1 MIKVCHISSVHNLHD
16 SRILYKQCSSLVK
29 AGYEVSLVIQNDKP
43 DIING
48 VNIIPLKYSKSR
60 VYRILISTWIAFFKA
75 LKTKSKIYQFHD
87 PELLPFAILFK
98 LFGKKVIF
106 DSHEDVVFQILHKP
120 YLKNK
125 ILKSVVS
132 NTFRSFQWFISLF
145 LDKIIVVTDLMV
157 PRFKNSKTVVIS
169 NFPLISEPSF
179 QYDIIDSGSP
189 AFVYLGGLSK
199 IRNIKEVVLA
209 YGALP
214 HKTTFNIL
222 GSFDTP
228 HYEAICKALPE
239 WNQINFYGQVNF
251 NEAQKIIAKSQIGI
265 LVLKSTPNHLLSMPI
280 KAFEYMQKGL
290 PFIASDF
297 PYWRKLFSDCAIF
310 VDPENSEE
318 ITNAMN
324 LLVTDNHLRSTL
336 GNKGKQLVKDKYN
349 WNQEEVKLILL
360 YKELSV

>member
-29 AGYEVSLVIQNDKP
+29 AGYEVSLIIQTDKP
-43 DIING
+43 EVING
-48 VNIIPLKYSKSR
+48 VNIIPLKPSKSR

-75 LKTKSKIYQFHD
+75 IKTKSKIYQFHD

-98 LFGKKVIF
+98 IFGKKVIF

-132 NTFRSFQWFISLF
+132 NAFRFFQWFITLF
-145 LDKIIVVTDLMV
+145 LDRIIVVTDLMI
-157 PRFKNSKTVVIS
+157 PRFEKSKTVVIS
-169 NFPLISEPSF
+169 NFPLISELALQADLKASN
-179 QYDIIDSGSP
+179 SP
-189 AFVYLGGLSK
+189 AFIYLGGLSEV
-199 IRNIKEVVLA
+199 RNTKEMVLA
-209 YGALP
+209 YGALS

-222 GSFDTP
+222 GSFDTKN
-228 HYEAICKALPE
+228 HETICKALPE
-239 WNQINFYGQVNF
+239 WKLVNFFGQVKF
-251 NEAQKIIAKSQIGI
+251 NEGQKIIAKSDIGI

-280 KAFEYMQKGL
+280 KAFEYMQNGL

-310 VDPENSEE
+310 VDPENIEE

-324 LLVTDNHLRSTL
+324 LLVTDSHLRNAL
-336 GNKGKQLVKDKYN
+336 GNNGKKLVEEKYN
-349 WNQEEVKLILL
+349 WNHEEAKLILL
-360 YKELSV
+360 YKELAT